1 MARLALREHAS
12 RGITTRSSLY
22 WLDGTRERP
31 PAPQSF
37 DFTKNKLRKGL
48 VLLHTCSPLCSAFK
62 PNAIVPFFCLFPFL
76 DPLQRWFYPLLR
88 FLSFSFFLS
97 SFSPTPDGIVAVKR
111 RNNDKS
117 VLSQRK
123 EKEFLVVARPRTDCS
138 CLVVKPR
145 HERSVLLFRYLRT
158 DFHRFLFSWK
168 RLSATLFR
176 SIIGSKRDK
185 QVMGGEKTSRGRVH
199 LGVDRWWKCL
209 MKREIK
215 TIGMSRLMA
224 RTMTKKLLP
233 SLCSFQF
240 ILLTQQNNIKNI
252 AIAIT

>member
-1 MARLALREHAS
+1 MVLARGPLLLNRSTSRRINCEKDSFSCTLAPRYAPHSS
-12 RGITTRSSLY
+12 RM
-22 WLDGTRERP
+22 
-31 PAPQSF
+31 QSF
-37 DFTKNKLRKGL
+37 PFSVSFPSLIP
-48 VLLHTCSPLCSAFK
+48 CSGDST
-62 PNAIVPFFCLFPFL
+62 LFSG
-76 DPLQRWFYPLLR
+76 FYP
-88 FLSFSFFLS
+88 SPFFLS

-185 QVMGGEKTSRGRVH
+185 QVIGGEKTSRGRVH